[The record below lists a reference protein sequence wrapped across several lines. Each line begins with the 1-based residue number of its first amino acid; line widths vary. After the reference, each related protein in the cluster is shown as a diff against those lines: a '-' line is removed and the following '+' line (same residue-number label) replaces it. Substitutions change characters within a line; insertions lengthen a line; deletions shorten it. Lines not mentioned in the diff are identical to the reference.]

1 MSINDTLNQCIL
13 VIKDE
18 NRKSIFEREDI
29 SSYFIFSKPRNFKKM
44 KKNDLNK
51 KIVLGILFL
60 FPLVVYLFFASGKNN
75 FAKLPVLTAGVTEI
89 SDLDSTNSIQF
100 KDKITILGY
109 CGGSLEEKQ
118 AEALN
123 LNEKIYKRFYEFEDF
138 QFVFLVNKAY
148 AAEVDQLKNALR
160 EGVGTDLSK
169 WNFVTASKETMNKH
183 FSSLKTPLELNEVGS
198 TPFVFIIDKDA
209 NLRGRN
215 DDEDQGIVFGF
226 DARSVA
232 QINKKMIDDVKVIL
246 AEYRLALKIY
256 NTERE
261 K

>member
-1 MSINDTLNQCIL
+1 M
-13 VIKDE
+13 K
-18 NRKSIFEREDI
+18 
-29 SSYFIFSKPRNFKKM
+29 RNEI
-44 KKNDLNK
+44 NK
-51 KIVLGILFL
+51 KIVLGILFI
-60 FPLVVYLFFASGKNN
+60 FPLLVYLFFASGKNN
-75 FAKLPVLTAGVTEI
+75 FAKLPVLTSGVSEI
-89 SDLDSTNSIQF
+89 RDLDSSSTIQF

-109 CGGSLEEKQ
+109 WGGSLEEKK

-138 QFVFLVNKAY
+138 QFVFLVNEAY
-148 AAEVDQLKNALR
+148 GTQVEQLQNALK

-169 WNFVTASKETMNKH
+169 WNFVTLTQETMRTH
-183 FSSLKTPLELNEVGS
+183 FSSLQTPLKLNEVAS
-198 TPFVFIIDKDA
+198 TPYVFIIDKDA

-215 DDEDQGIVFGF
+215 DDEDQGTVYGF

-256 NTERE
+256 NTKR
-261 K
+261 

>member
-1 MSINDTLNQCIL
+1 
-13 VIKDE
+13 
-18 NRKSIFEREDI
+18 
-29 SSYFIFSKPRNFKKM
+29 M
-44 KKNDLNK
+44 KKNELNK
-51 KIVLGILFL
+51 KIVLGVLFI
-60 FPLVVYLFFASGKNN
+60 FPLLVYLFFASGKNN
-75 FAKLPVLTAGVTEI
+75 FAKLPILTEGVLEI
-89 SDLDSTNSIQF
+89 RELDTTSGIQF
-100 KDKITILGY
+100 QDKITILGY
-109 CGGSLEEKQ
+109 WGGSLEEKQ

-138 QFVFLVNKAY
+138 QFVFLVNEEY
-148 AAEVDQLKNALR
+148 STEVDKLKNALR

-169 WNFVTASKETMNKH
+169 WNFVTVSRTNMQTH
-183 FSSLKTPLELNEVGS
+183 FNSLKTPLELNQSGS
-198 TPFVFIIDKDA
+198 SPFVFIVDKES

-215 DDEDQGIVFGF
+215 DDEDQGTLYGF

-256 NTERE
+256 NAKRE

>member
-1 MSINDTLNQCIL
+1 
-13 VIKDE
+13 
-18 NRKSIFEREDI
+18 
-29 SSYFIFSKPRNFKKM
+29 M
-44 KKNDLNK
+44 KKNDWNK
-51 KIVLGILFL
+51 KIVLGILFI
-60 FPLVVYLFFASGKNN
+60 FPLLVYLFFASGKNN
-75 FAKLPVLTAGVTEI
+75 FAKLPILTEGVSELNTMASSSAI
-89 SDLDSTNSIQF
+89 GF
-100 KDKITILGY
+100 KNKITILGY
-109 CGGSLEEKQ
+109 WGGSLKNKQ

-138 QFVFLVNKAY
+138 QFVFLVNEMY
-148 AAEVDQLKNALR
+148 WSEVQQLKNALR

-169 WNFVTASKETMNKH
+169 WNFISVSKENMRTH
-183 FSSLKTPLELNEVGS
+183 FESLQTPFELDESAS
-198 TPFVFIIDKDA
+198 TPYVFIIDKDS

-215 DDEDQGIVFGF
+215 DDEKEGTLYGF

-256 NTERE
+256 NNNRE

>member
-1 MSINDTLNQCIL
+1 
-13 VIKDE
+13 
-18 NRKSIFEREDI
+18 
-29 SSYFIFSKPRNFKKM
+29 M
-44 KKNDLNK
+44 KKNDWNK
-51 KIVLGILFL
+51 KIVLGILFI
-60 FPLVVYLFFASGKNN
+60 FPLLVYLFFASGKNN
-75 FAKLPVLTAGVTEI
+75 FAKLPILTEGVSELNTMASSSAI
-89 SDLDSTNSIQF
+89 GF
-100 KDKITILGY
+100 KNKITILGY
-109 CGGSLEEKQ
+109 WGGSLKNKQ

-138 QFVFLVNKAY
+138 QFVFLVNEMY
-148 AAEVDQLKNALR
+148 WSEVEQLKNALR

-169 WNFVTASKETMNKH
+169 WNFISVSKENMRTH
-183 FSSLKTPLELNEVGS
+183 FESLQTPFELDESAS
-198 TPFVFIIDKDA
+198 TPYVFIIDKDS

-215 DDEDQGIVFGF
+215 DDEKEGTLYGF

-256 NTERE
+256 NNNRE

>member
-1 MSINDTLNQCIL
+1 
-13 VIKDE
+13 
-18 NRKSIFEREDI
+18 
-29 SSYFIFSKPRNFKKM
+29 M
-44 KKNDLNK
+44 KKNELNK
-51 KIVLGILFL
+51 KIVLGVLFI
-60 FPLVVYLFFASGKNN
+60 FPLLVYLFFASGKNN
-75 FAKLPVLTAGVTEI
+75 FAKLPILTEGVLEI
-89 SDLDSTNSIQF
+89 RELDTTSGIQF
-100 KDKITILGY
+100 QDKITILGY
-109 CGGSLEEKQ
+109 WGGSLEEKQ

-138 QFVFLVNKAY
+138 QFVFLVNEEY
-148 AAEVDQLKNALR
+148 SSEVDKLKNALR

-169 WNFVTASKETMNKH
+169 WNFVTVSRVNMQTH
-183 FSSLKTPLELNEVGS
+183 FNSLKTPLELNQSGS
-198 TPFVFIIDKDA
+198 SPFVFIIDKES

-215 DDEDQGIVFGF
+215 DDEDQGTLYGF

-256 NTERE
+256 NAKRE

>member
-1 MSINDTLNQCIL
+1 M
-13 VIKDE
+13 K
-18 NRKSIFEREDI
+18 
-29 SSYFIFSKPRNFKKM
+29 RNEI
-44 KKNDLNK
+44 NK
-51 KIVLGILFL
+51 KIVLGILFI
-60 FPLVVYLFFASGKNN
+60 FPLLVYLFFASGKNN
-75 FAKLPVLTAGVTEI
+75 FAKLPVLTSGVSEI
-89 SDLDSTNSIQF
+89 RDLDSSITIKF

-109 CGGSLEEKQ
+109 WGGSLEEKK

-138 QFVFLVNKAY
+138 QFVFLVNEAY
-148 AAEVDQLKNALR
+148 GTQVEQLKNALK

-169 WNFVTASKETMNKH
+169 WNFVTLTQETMRTH
-183 FSSLKTPLELNEVGS
+183 FSSLQTPLKLNEVAS
-198 TPFVFIIDKDA
+198 TPYVFIIDKDA

-215 DDEDQGIVFGF
+215 DDEDQGTVYGF

-256 NTERE
+256 NTKR
-261 K
+261 

>member
-1 MSINDTLNQCIL
+1 M
-13 VIKDE
+13 K
-18 NRKSIFEREDI
+18 
-29 SSYFIFSKPRNFKKM
+29 RNEI
-44 KKNDLNK
+44 NK
-51 KIVLGILFL
+51 KIVLGILFI
-60 FPLVVYLFFASGKNN
+60 FPLLVYLFFASGKNN
-75 FAKLPVLTAGVTEI
+75 FAKLPVLTSGVSEI
-89 SDLDSTNSIQF
+89 SDLDSSSTIQF

-109 CGGSLEEKQ
+109 WGGSLEEKK

-138 QFVFLVNKAY
+138 QFVFLVNEAY
-148 AAEVDQLKNALR
+148 GTQVEQLKNALK

-169 WNFVTASKETMNKH
+169 WNFVTLTQETLRTH
-183 FSSLKTPLELNEVGS
+183 FSSLQTPLKLNEVAS
-198 TPFVFIIDKDA
+198 TPYVFIIDKDA

-215 DDEDQGIVFGF
+215 DDEDQGIVYGF

-256 NTERE
+256 NTKR
-261 K
+261 